1 MNRVTFC
8 TLAAM
13 AVAGFGCNQQVGPVG
28 EVIEVVNAC
37 GVLTFQGKPLE
48 GFTVTFM
55 PVSGKRPASGIT
67 DAAGKF
73 VLGTNGAN
81 DGAEAGFHNVAVV
94 WAGPPPTDDTTAGA
108 IDDPADMPAPP
119 VEIPAMYANPDTSGI
134 TLEVP
139 RSGASDL
146 KIELD

>member
-1 MNRVTFC
+1 MNRVAFFALTSI
-8 TLAAM
+8 AA
-13 AVAGFGCNQQVGPVG
+13 AVVGCSQQVGPVG
-28 EVIEVVNAC
+28 EVIEVVDAS

-55 PVSGKRPASGIT
+55 PVTGGRPASGIT
-67 DAAGKF
+67 DAEGKF

-81 DGAEAGFHNVAVV
+81 DGAVAGANKVAVV

-119 VEIPAMYANPDTSGI
+119 VEIPAVYANPDTSGI
-134 TLEVP
+134 TVEVP
-139 RSGASDL
+139 SSGTADL
-146 KIELD
+146 KIELQ